1 MKFSRY
7 IAAFLAFVLFLSVFP
22 YSALAAGRPERLSG
36 SDRYHTA
43 AAISQAGWEKAETV
57 VLARGDQYADAL
69 AGVSLAFK
77 EDAPILLTRPDSLH
91 PATQAELERLEAKN
105 VIILGG
111 AAAVAQ
117 AVEDQLADLG
127 LNVERVRGANRHGTA
142 AAVAGKVAPNGVDTA
157 VIAYGSNFPDALAA
171 ASYAAAAGYPILLT
185 DKAALPQETKDAL
198 KGLGVKN
205 TIVVG
210 GTGAIADSVL
220 AELPEP
226 IRVKGANRFATSVAL
241 AEHFQVQADH
251 FYLSTGWNFADAI
264 TGSVLAAKEGAG
276 LLLVDRILT
285 NDISDFL
292 VANRVK
298 SVCALG
304 GTGSVSEEVLREIEE
319 LLSNTSGY
327 TLTISGPTSVA
338 VKQPTEFTVNLKG
351 DGKGVADLFGAL
363 EYEITGG
370 QGVLEYQDG
379 EEWKVLPLKG
389 HFGPQ
394 GGFAITPDWDVTTH
408 IRFTAAEAASFTAS
422 VTLKSEGEVVTSE
435 TFNFS
440 TTAGVVPENFSVTR
454 DESKNYLGYSVGFRL
469 TEGLTPADL
478 TAVEVS
484 LLKGERVLMT
494 NTATEALFALEDL
507 QHTSPFNVYAEF
519 AGYTEEY
526 WNLGQW
532 QGELLDVPDKA
543 VIKVVLKDGREITV
557 ENTNLTGDVSAIQPK
572 AWNQEQKKGYD
583 TVQAAITAAAA
594 GDTIFLAPGVH
605 TGHLNIAKSINLAG
619 ADEETVVIDASLYTA
634 YGIYVKADDVS
645 FSNFTF
651 IAPAQNTPH
660 TYGFKVE
667 DSENVSFTNVTVKD
681 SYHTGLDLNKVTGA
695 TVENVSVDGTVY
707 GVGLAMTDCEDVTV
721 TNSSFTNNAWGSIA
735 VYESGKGIFIG
746 AGNAYD
752 VIYTEGD
759 GEFEADLS
767 ESGVQYVAADVAKPQ
782 FTFYFDALEKAQAA
796 AEKLTVISNLEASEF
811 YVFAGMSI
819 QAAVEAVED
828 GAAAE
833 IFVHE
838 GAYAEDV
845 VIAAAN
851 LTLTG
856 VNLPEVIGTFRVN
869 ASGVTLQGFFFAR
882 EGAGVMVQIANADDV
897 VIVNNLF
904 MGDGR
909 ANAIALGAGTP
920 SNVIVQGNI
929 FRFLHTALYITR
941 GEDVTFSNNYL
952 TDIAEAAVSIEV
964 WARNVAVNENYLSFA
979 NALIFFWSE
988 YYSQELVFADEVT
1001 YSGNEYFMV
1010 VSEIASDKE

>member
-127 LNVERVRGANRHGTA
+127 LNVERVRGANRHAPPPPSPAKWRPMAWIPPSSPMA
-142 AAVAGKVAPNGVDTA
+142 ATSPT
-157 VIAYGSNFPDALAA
+157 PWPPP
-171 ASYAAAAGYPILLT
+171 SYAAAAGYPILLT
-185 DKAALPQETKDAL
+185 DNALPQETKDAL

-205 TIVVG
+205 TIVVAG
-210 GTGAIADSVL
+210 PAIADSVL

-226 IRVKGANRFATSVAL
+226 IRVKGANRLPLRWPWRNISRSGRPL
-241 AEHFQVQADH
+241 LPEHR
-251 FYLSTGWNFADAI
+251 LELADAI
-264 TGSVLAAKEGAG
+264 TGSVLAAKKGPLA
-276 LLLVDRILT
+276 LVDRILT
-285 NDISDFL
+285 DDISDFL

-440 TTAGVVPENFSVTR
+440 TTAGVVPENLSVTR

-494 NTATEALFALEDL
+494 NPATEALFALEDL

-557 ENTNLTGDVSAIQPK
+557 ENTNLTGDVSAIQPRPGTRSRK
-572 AWNQEQKKGYD
+572 RAMTPFRPPSPPPQ
-583 TVQAAITAAAA
+583 QAIPSSWPAS
-594 GDTIFLAPGVH
+594 
-605 TGHLNIAKSINLAG
+605 TGHLNIARASTWRGRMRKPSSSTPACTPP
-619 ADEETVVIDASLYTA
+619 TVSMSRPTTSASATSPSSPLPRILPIPT
-634 YGIYVKADDVS
+634 GSRLRIPRTSLSQMSPSRTPTIPVS
-645 FSNFTF
+645 TST
-651 IAPAQNTPH
+651 
-660 TYGFKVE
+660 K
-667 DSENVSFTNVTVKD
+667 
-681 SYHTGLDLNKVTGA
+681 
-695 TVENVSVDGTVY
+695 
-707 GVGLAMTDCEDVTV
+707 
-721 TNSSFTNNAWGSIA
+721 
-735 VYESGKGIFIG
+735 
-746 AGNAYD
+746 
-752 VIYTEGD
+752 
-759 GEFEADLS
+759 
-767 ESGVQYVAADVAKPQ
+767 
-782 FTFYFDALEKAQAA
+782 
-796 AEKLTVISNLEASEF
+796 
-811 YVFAGMSI
+811 
-819 QAAVEAVED
+819 
-828 GAAAE
+828 
-833 IFVHE
+833 
-838 GAYAEDV
+838 
-845 VIAAAN
+845 
-851 LTLTG
+851 
-856 VNLPEVIGTFRVN
+856 
-869 ASGVTLQGFFFAR
+869 
-882 EGAGVMVQIANADDV
+882 
-897 VIVNNLF
+897 
-904 MGDGR
+904 
-909 ANAIALGAGTP
+909 
-920 SNVIVQGNI
+920 
-929 FRFLHTALYITR
+929 
-941 GEDVTFSNNYL
+941 
-952 TDIAEAAVSIEV
+952 
-964 WARNVAVNENYLSFA
+964 
-979 NALIFFWSE
+979 
-988 YYSQELVFADEVT
+988 
-1001 YSGNEYFMV
+1001 
-1010 VSEIASDKE
+1010 